1 MMEVYKNVYKIPVSL
16 PGSPLKELN
25 AFLIKGEGRSLLV
38 DTGFSAEESKQ
49 SLFKGLNEL
58 SVDVN
63 SMDIFLTHLHA
74 DHVGLAYV
82 LKNEKNSVYISE
94 EDSSFVTLEPSDD
107 QWAHIKPHSLLIGF
121 QPGEELNF
129 KDHPAYIYG
138 PQKAIECRYLQEG
151 DEISYGGYN
160 FSVLDLKGHT
170 PGHLGL
176 YEKEHGLLFSGDH
189 ILDKITP
196 NIFCWDFQNDYLG
209 SFLKSLK
216 KVRDLKVNMLFP
228 AHRTIVENPHK
239 RIEELLAHHDRRLE
253 NVRQILK
260 NKPSTAYECACLIK
274 WDYKGGY
281 FPDFHVSQKWFASSE
296 TLAHLQM
303 LYFNGEVSRDLSAEG
318 FFIYSLK

>member
-1 MMEVYKNVYKIPVSL
+1 MMEVYKNVYNIPVSL

-38 DTGFSAEESKQ
+38 DTGFGAEESKQ

-63 SMDIFLTHLHA
+63 SMDVFLTHLHA
-74 DHVGLAYV
+74 DHVGLADV
-82 LKNEKNSVYISE
+82 LKNENNSVYISK

-107 QWAHIKPHSLLIGF
+107 QWIHVKSHSLLTGF
-121 QPGEELNF
+121 QPGKELNY
-129 KDHPAYIYG
+129 KEHPAYPYG
-138 PQKAIECRYLQEG
+138 PKKAIDCRYLQER

-176 YEKEHGLLFSGDH
+176 YEKGHCLLFSGDH
-189 ILDKITP
+189 ILDKITA
-196 NIFCWDFQNDYLG
+196 NIFCWDFQNDYMS

-228 AHRTIVENPHK
+228 AHRTIIKDPRK
-239 RIEELLAHHDRRLE
+239 KIEELLAHHYRRLE
-253 NVRQILK
+253 NIRQILR
-260 NKPSTAYECACLIK
+260 NKPSTAYECSCMIK
-274 WDYKGGY
+274 WDYLGGY
-281 FPDFHVSQKWFASSE
+281 FPDFHVSQKWFSSSE

-303 LYFNGEVSRDLSAEG
+303 LYFSGEANRDLSVDG
-318 FFIYSLK
+318 FYVYSLK